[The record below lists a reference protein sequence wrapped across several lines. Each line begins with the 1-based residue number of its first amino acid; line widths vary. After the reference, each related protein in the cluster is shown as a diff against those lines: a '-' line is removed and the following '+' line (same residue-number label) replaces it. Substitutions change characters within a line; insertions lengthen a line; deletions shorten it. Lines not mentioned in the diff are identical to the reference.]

1 MTSMAAEREGGG
13 GKGWLRAMTADLIDL
28 IKRTGLVQQAWEANG
43 VEGDRGETDDG
54 EQEGQFEEHALLA
67 TPCPYVPHTHPRAT
81 ARPAT
86 LHDSW

>member
-1 MTSMAAEREGGG
+1 
-13 GKGWLRAMTADLIDL
+13 MTADLIDL